1 MAARLAQRAPVVV
14 QPVIDDVPD
23 EAIDEAPPFDADAP
37 VGPSSDE
44 ESEYLGGETSV
55 GELPLVAS
63 AANEVEEEVPA
74 GELPKLEELNQR
86 IPPKVLSVM
95 DELFRA
101 KFSKVQ
107 RVSAKHLKKN

>member
-14 QPVIDDVPD
+14 RPVVEDMPD
-23 EAIDEAPPFDADAP
+23 EAIDEAPPVDADAP
-37 VGPSSDE
+37 VGPGSDE
-44 ESEYLGGETSV
+44 ESEYLGGETGV
-55 GELPLVAS
+55 GELPLAAP

-74 GELPKLEELNQR
+74 GELPELEELNGR
-86 IPPKVLSVM
+86 IPPEVLAVM

-107 RVSAKHLKKN
+107 RVSAKHLKKT

>member
-1 MAARLAQRAPVVV
+1 
-14 QPVIDDVPD
+14 VPD
-23 EAIDEAPPFDADAP
+23 DAIDEAPPVDADAP

-55 GELPLVAS
+55 GELPLAAPAAS
-63 AANEVEEEVPA
+63 EAEEELPA
-74 GELPKLEELNQR
+74 GELPKLEELNKR
-86 IPPKVLSVM
+86 IPPKVLAVM